1 MPSGNTTTDALDASL
16 DTVVAAARIVREQK
30 GGMAQLVD
38 RQQLS
43 EGTGLSWKEVSYRKL
58 TAETIT
64 ETQTLNNP
72 QQLVDDAL
80 TLTPTVVGIQTLI
93 TDRVA
98 ARITK
103 KGLAKTVMLAQNAIQ
118 RKKDEDGIV
127 VLDGGGTGASPGAG
141 SNVTAG
147 HIKAAKVRITSNVTE
162 PGLDMGP
169 VYTVLHGFQIS
180 DLWDEL
186 MAPLGTYEISQGETA
201 KVYRDG
207 FQGRVAGTELYEN
220 GNIAIDAS
228 DDAKGGVFAKMGIVL
243 VEGRAP
249 RKETRREPHIGGG
262 STSYFHYDEYV
273 YGERLAGGTT
283 SGWVFE
289 IQSDAS
295 APSS

>member
-1 MPSGNTTTDALDASL
+1 MATGNTTTDALDASL

-58 TAETIT
+58 TAEAIT
-64 ETQTLNNP
+64 ETQALNNP
-72 QQLVDDAL
+72 QQLQDDAL
-80 TLTPTVVGIQTLI
+80 TLTPTVIGIQTLI

-118 RKKDEDGIV
+118 RSKDENGIV
-127 VLDGGGTGASPGAG
+127 VLDGGSTGASPGAG
-141 SNVTAG
+141 ATLTSG
-147 HIKAAKVRITSNVTE
+147 HISAAKVRITSNVTE

-169 VYTVLHGFQIS
+169 IYTVLHGFQIK
-180 DLWDEL
+180 DLQDEL
-186 MAPLGTYEISQGETA
+186 VAGVGTYVLDEGETA
-201 KVYRDG
+201 KAYRNG
-207 FQGRVAGTELYEN
+207 FSGSLVGTMVHEN
-220 GNIAIDAS
+220 GNIAINGTDC
-228 DDAKGGVFAKMGIVL
+228 KGGVFAKMGIVL

-249 RKETRREPHIGGG
+249 RKEVRREPHIGGG
-262 STSYFHYDEYV
+262 ATSYFHYDEFV

-289 IQSDAS
+289 IQSDAT
-295 APSS
+295 APTS